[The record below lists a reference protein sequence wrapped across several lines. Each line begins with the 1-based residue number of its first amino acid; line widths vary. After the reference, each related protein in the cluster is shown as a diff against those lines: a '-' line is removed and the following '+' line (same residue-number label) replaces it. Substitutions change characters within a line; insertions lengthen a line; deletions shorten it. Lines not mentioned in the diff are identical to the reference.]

1 MLLRWWVRKEAV
13 LKATG
18 DGLRM
23 DPRAIRVTPPWEPP
37 AVVGSSPAAWLR
49 DLSLHSRLAATV
61 AVLGADPPHVEISRW
76 QW

>member
-1 MLLRWWVRKEAV
+1 MRSDMLLRWWVRKEAV

-23 DPRAIRVTPPWEPP
+23 DPRAIPVTPPWEPP

-49 DLSLHSRLAATV
+49 DLSLHPRLVATV
-61 AVLGADPPHVEISRW
+61 AVLGV
-76 QW
+76 